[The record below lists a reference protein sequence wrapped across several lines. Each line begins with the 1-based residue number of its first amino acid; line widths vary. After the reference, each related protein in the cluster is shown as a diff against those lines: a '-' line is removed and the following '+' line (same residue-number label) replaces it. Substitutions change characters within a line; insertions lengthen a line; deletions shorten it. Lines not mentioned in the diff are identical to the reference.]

1 MVRAP
6 AGTTAIA
13 AARPTAVGVPT
24 KSASERES
32 RPPDAGRAAPEPPR
46 ARRSVLDEPLA
57 RARVLAARV
66 GEILA
71 DNDADAVPAPLAEGF
86 GEERGVRGLL
96 TTAPERHAGPNSAGT
111 ADTAKPTSKAEAGS
125 VGTPERATLEPHAGP
140 SPAGTP
146 DTATPEPHAGTG
158 GPGGTRERRVAVG
171 VEGGG
176 SPEDAFDRLYR
187 AAAAG
192 LVRQVE
198 LLTGDPARARH
209 AVECAYDLAWQR
221 WPEVARDRDPV
232 GWVRAA
238 AYEQAFSPWQ
248 RWIPAWAPGGCR
260 RQPRTPQGPLAAALL
275 DLPPGQRTAVLLHDG
290 LGLDLE
296 AAAGEVEAT
305 LPAAEARI
313 AGARQALVEA
323 VPDLESEA
331 LPERLGALLALPPG
345 TAWSSRTA
353 ELSGST
359 GSAEPGLEPR
369 QRAAELRRASERG
382 VRQRTLG
389 AYALTAVIAV
399 VTTVAVI
406 VTPGHLSGSHPAD
419 TPRPS
424 ASAHR

>member
-1 MVRAP
+1 
-6 AGTTAIA
+6 
-13 AARPTAVGVPT
+13 
-24 KSASERES
+24 
-32 RPPDAGRAAPEPPR
+32 
-46 ARRSVLDEPLA
+46 
-57 RARVLAARV
+57 VLAARV

-96 TTAPERHAGPNSAGT
+96 TTAP
-111 ADTAKPTSKAEAGS
+111 K
-125 VGTPERATLEPHAGP
+125 PHAGP
-140 SPAGTP
+140 SPAGTAATATREP
-146 DTATPEPHAGTG
+146 HVGAGSAGTADTATPEPHAATG
-158 GPGGTRERRVAVG
+158 SGGTRERRVAVG
-171 VEGGG
+171 LGGGG

-275 DLPPGQRTAVLLHDG
+275 DLPPGQRTALLLHDG

-323 VPDLESEA
+323 VPDLEREA
-331 LPERLGALLALPPG
+331 LPERLGALLALPAG
-345 TAWSSRTA
+345 TTGAARTA
-353 ELSGST
+353 ELSGSA
-359 GSAEPGLEPR
+359 GSAEPGLEPG

-406 VTPGHLSGSHPAD
+406 VTPGHLSGSHPAG